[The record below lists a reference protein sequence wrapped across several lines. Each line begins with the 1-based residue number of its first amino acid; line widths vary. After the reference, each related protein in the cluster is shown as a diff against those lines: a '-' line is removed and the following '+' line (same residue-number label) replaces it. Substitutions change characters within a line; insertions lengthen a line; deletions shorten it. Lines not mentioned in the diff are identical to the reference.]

1 MPDLRPH
8 LAAAA
13 AVVVPLRLGGGT
25 RLKIVEA
32 MAMGKAIVSTTLGAE
47 GIEAVPGRDIL
58 IEDEPAAFADAVNR
72 LLAEPDLAARIGQSA
87 RQLAVE
93 RYGWSEAAR
102 ALEGFYRRI
111 LENGLVKAALI
122 GAGQIARQHLA
133 CLKTLPGVELA
144 AICDLSPATAEAAA
158 ERYGVR
164 AWFTDHRAM
173 LEKARPD
180 VVHVTTPPTSHFGLA
195 MDSLDAGAHVIV
207 EKPATPTFEELE
219 TLVRRAQEAGRHLVE
234 DYNYLFNH
242 APQEILRRIES
253 GEFGA
258 VTHVEVLIC
267 LDILGPDG
275 FADPN
280 SPHPALTLAG
290 GAIADFLPHLASL
303 AHLFVGPHR
312 TAQTVWTKRKPSI
325 LPFDEFRA
333 VVDAER
339 GTAALGF
346 SASSQP
352 DAFWLR
358 VYGERMQAT
367 ANLFETRLTFDGPRN
382 VPKPLRPFFSG
393 LEEGKTIRRAALAT
407 LLRKFKG
414 PGAYEGLWE
423 LLARTYRALADGSAL
438 PVTANHVLEVNRMVE
453 ALKPKEQRP

>member
-1 MPDLRPH
+1 
-8 LAAAA
+8 
-13 AVVVPLRLGGGT
+13 
-25 RLKIVEA
+25 
-32 MAMGKAIVSTTLGAE
+32 
-47 GIEAVPGRDIL
+47 
-58 IEDEPAAFADAVNR
+58 
-72 LLAEPDLAARIGQSA
+72 
-87 RQLAVE
+87 
-93 RYGWSEAAR
+93 
-102 ALEGFYRRI
+102 
-111 LENGLVKAALI
+111 VKAALI
-122 GAGQIARQHLA
+122 GAGQIARQHLT

-158 ERYGVR
+158 DRYGIP

-173 LEKARPD
+173 LEKVRPD

-195 MDSLDAGAHVIV
+195 LDSIDAGADVIV
-207 EKPATPTFEELE
+207 EKPVTPTFAELQA
-219 TLVRRAQEAGRHLVE
+219 LVGRAQDAGRHLLE
-234 DYNYLFNH
+234 DHNYLFNH
-242 APQEILRRIES
+242 APQEILRRIKS

-275 FADPN
+275 FADAN
-280 SPHPALTLAG
+280 APHPALKLSG

-312 TAQTVWTKRKPSI
+312 TASAIWNKRKSSP
-325 LPFDEFRA
+325 LPYDEFRA

-358 VYGERMQAT
+358 VYGEKMQAT
-367 ANLFETRLTFDGPRN
+367 TNLFETRLTFDGPRD

-393 LEEGKTIRRAALAT
+393 LDEGKTIRRAALAT

-423 LLARTYRALADGSAL
+423 FLARTYRALAERSAL
-438 PVTANHVLEVNRMVE
+438 PVTASDVLEVNRLVE
-453 ALKPKEQRP
+453 ALKPQEQLQ

>member
-1 MPDLRPH
+1 
-8 LAAAA
+8 
-13 AVVVPLRLGGGT
+13 
-25 RLKIVEA
+25 
-32 MAMGKAIVSTTLGAE
+32 
-47 GIEAVPGRDIL
+47 
-58 IEDEPAAFADAVNR
+58 
-72 LLAEPDLAARIGQSA
+72 
-87 RQLAVE
+87 
-93 RYGWSEAAR
+93 
-102 ALEGFYRRI
+102 
-111 LENGLVKAALI
+111 VKAALI
-122 GAGQIARQHLA
+122 GAGQIARQHLT
-133 CLKTLPGVELA
+133 CLKTLPGVELT

-158 ERYGVR
+158 ERYGVQ

-195 MDSLDAGAHVIV
+195 MDSFDGGAHVIV
-207 EKPATPTFEELE
+207 EKPATSTFEELE
-219 TLVRRAQEAGRHLVE
+219 TLVRRAREVGRQLVE
-234 DYNYLFNH
+234 DHNYIFNH
-242 APQEILRRIES
+242 APREILRRIRS
-253 GEFGA
+253 GQFGA

-267 LDILGPDG
+267 LDILGPSG
-275 FADPN
+275 FADAN

-312 TAQTVWTKRKPSI
+312 TAQTVWTKRKPSL

-333 VVDAER
+333 LVDAER

-346 SASSQP
+346 SSSSQP

-358 VYGERMQAT
+358 VFGERMQAT

-393 LEEGKTIRRAALAT
+393 LQEGKTIRRAALAT

-423 LLARTYRALADGSAL
+423 LLARTYRALADGSDL
-438 PVTANHVLEVNRMVE
+438 PVTVSHVLEVNRMVE
-453 ALKPKEQRP
+453 AFKPREQRP